1 MAEVLT
7 AENEDG
13 GDGGDQHEDHE
24 GLFGADDIS
33 EDEFGGQDEIPIG
46 KVFLAVKQAIAR
58 LHANSGH
65 RSNRRLGKDEMEIA
79 LGEATSAYNCDVNE
93 SGVSSAQAAVGRQ
106 PRMTGDVLSGVQCR
120 LAEHGLV
127 DGKNSLARQVAM
139 RETAKVAMTRLHF
152 SRGLRKAELARS
164 RSSTLEA
171 VPEPGSICYFFRP
184 QKYNSKTAAS
194 KKRLSLRLW
203 HGPALLLAVEG
214 HSNAYLSFKGQLTK
228 CALGHVR
235 KASTMEQIAAST
247 WRDAIEDV
255 VEAAVHDMTRRGMD
269 PVQSGR
275 RSGRFGG
282 ENAPQ
287 REDVGGGTSSSPM
300 APLPQAA
307 PYKIFLRLVLVM
319 WLHLCKQQLRRNY
332 LYGKSGLPL
341 CPRVPQAIL

>member
-1 MAEVLT
+1 MGVRGVL
-7 AENEDG
+7 
-13 GDGGDQHEDHE
+13 Q
-24 GLFGADDIS
+24 LYVKF
-33 EDEFGGQDEIPIG
+33 
-46 KVFLAVKQAIAR
+46 AVVSHSIM
-58 LHANSGH
+58 
-65 RSNRRLGKDEMEIA
+65 GKDEMEIA

-106 PRMTGDVLSGVQCR
+106 PQMTGDVLSGVQCR

-203 HGPALLLAVEG
+203 HGPALLLAAEG

-228 CALGHVR
+228 CALEHVR

-282 ENAPQ
+282 GECASA
-287 REDVGGGTSSSPM
+287 GGRWRWNIFFAHGATSSSC
-300 APLPQAA
+300 PLQDLPPVGPGDVVASLQAA
-307 PYKIFLRLVLVM
+307 TTAELPVRQEWSSTLPSRTASDPVTVRSPLETFWRSAWMVLSTL
-319 WLHLCKQQLRRNY
+319 W
-332 LYGKSGLPL
+332 
-341 CPRVPQAIL
+341 